1 MAFIFNPN
9 PNEGDRQTND
19 ETGVEYVYLSGAWR
33 PLGPKIDSQFD
44 TLDERY
50 VNADGDVMHG
60 TLKFDHGADGAAN
73 ILIRPNISNTSTS
86 IYQLNGGAL
95 RFRSLPGED
104 LNDGSTSHIAIGK
117 NETDGSPETYIYHL
131 QDPDGPLHA
140 VNLRYLET
148 YVAEELGDVELSGY
162 LPLTGGSMTGKIE
175 VDRESGAGLELFK
188 EGTSNLKLWVDGG
201 ITTSKTT
208 FNDDQLVTK
217 NYADTADGL
226 LGQMITLNG
235 QDIAKKVEKTGDTMT
250 GELKINVDSGY
261 NHLLLKID
269 GTNAVK
275 VGSFTANETR
285 LTVYNGQFFK
295 VVGYVDDTLTQLF
308 GVSSSGR
315 VTLSNVRTP
324 TANRDAATKA
334 YVDSLLAAPARLS
347 WKWDTGTGNGAPP
360 TGAFRYTQTG
370 SDYYYRFSFET
381 AEGIKL
387 GESVINDFNRGI
399 DNGPVGTIWYKEA
412 NGWKFKQQF
421 RINTFRW
428 NYNNHFEFRVTSRN
442 GSTSFT
448 PGTPYHITVGGFF

>member
-9 PNEGDRQTND
+9 PSEGDKQTNN
-19 ETGVEYVYLSGAWR
+19 ETGVEYIFTDGAWR

-50 VNADGDVMHG
+50 INVDGDVMHG

-104 LNDGSTSHIAIGK
+104 LNDGSTTHIAIGK
-117 NETDGSPETYIYHL
+117 NEIDGEPETYVYHL

-140 VNLRYLET
+140 VNLQYLEK
-148 YVAEELGDVELSGY
+148 YVAEELGDVDLSGY
-162 LPLTGGSMTGKIE
+162 LPLTGGNMTGKIE
-175 VDRESGAGLELFK
+175 VDRESGAGLEIFK

-201 ITTSKTT
+201 ITTTKTT

-217 NYADTADGL
+217 DYVDTADGL

-250 GELKINVDSGY
+250 GELKINIG
-261 NHLLLKID
+261 NPATAIRLQQD
-269 GTNAVK
+269 GTDKIKLWNTNSEA
-275 VGSFTANETR
+275 R
-285 LTVYNGQFFK
+285 LQVFNGEVFK
-295 VVGYVDDTLTQLF
+295 VTGYVNDRITQLF
-308 GVSSSGR
+308 GVSNTGT

-324 TANRDAATKA
+324 SADRDAATKA
-334 YVDSLLAAPARLS
+334 YVDSRLAGPARLS
-347 WKWDTGTGNGAPP
+347 WKWDAGGGNDAPP
-360 TGAFRYTQTG
+360 TGAFRYTTTG
-370 SDYYYRFSFET
+370 SDHYYRFSFET
-381 AEGIKL
+381 YEGVKL